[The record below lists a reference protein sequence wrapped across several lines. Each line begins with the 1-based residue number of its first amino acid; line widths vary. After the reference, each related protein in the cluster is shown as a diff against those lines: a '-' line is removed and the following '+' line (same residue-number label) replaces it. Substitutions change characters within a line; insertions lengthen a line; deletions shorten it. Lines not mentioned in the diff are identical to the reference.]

1 MCRMNGRIPVVQP
14 AEAVMA
20 VTGCVAAVPSANR
33 VAPMPP
39 VMLIREPH
47 IEKTEKDRL
56 EDMRTVVEHDD
67 AGLEVKSML
76 DAAGHVARELPAVP
90 IMILLTSELII
101 TPSNRVAK

>member
-1 MCRMNGRIPVVQP
+1 
-14 AEAVMA
+14 MA

-39 VMLIREPH
+39 VMLIWEPH

-76 DAAGHVARELPAVP
+76 DAAGHVGSKVR
-90 IMILLTSELII
+90 
-101 TPSNRVAK
+101 AKSDVTADTRRRGDNSPFRL